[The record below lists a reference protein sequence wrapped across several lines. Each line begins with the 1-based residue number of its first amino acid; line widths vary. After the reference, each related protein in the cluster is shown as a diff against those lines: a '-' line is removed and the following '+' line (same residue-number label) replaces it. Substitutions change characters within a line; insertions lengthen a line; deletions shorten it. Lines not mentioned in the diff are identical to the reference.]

1 MKAPIRQLNLA
12 SKKSRSGYFYNLAKQ
27 SPKLLVIFCV
37 VAASTLGRAR
47 PAEAQAVVDNT
58 TPGNFTA
65 ASTNSCNG
73 GSFLVRSFVVNNSFP
88 VGNVTLGL
96 NVSHTFRGRI
106 QGILQS
112 PRGTQVRFLEID
124 TGDFNDNY
132 DVLFRSIG
140 GPINDGTNDATDSP
154 SFDRSVR
161 PSSLFGAFSG
171 EVANGTWILALCDG
185 GSDRTGRF
193 NFSQLTISAISVSG
207 FAFDDVNED
216 SVKDNGEST
225 LGNISV
231 SAYRDDGDGIYE
243 PGAGDVLVGI
253 SETNFEGQYTFGGL
267 SNGSYWIDVDE
278 TDDDLAGRSY
288 GGSAETNTDDPR
300 LVTYSG
306 TAVANVDFP
315 FVQDLNFL
323 CEPGDP
329 SGNLS
334 FLSGA
339 TLESGADRQV
349 GAVYRFSDVFEGVD
363 ALVEV
368 AAFNNGATLAAID
381 NDTTGVLEAFQPT
394 LSAVNGTTSSVDF
407 NITMVEQD
415 TTTPIALTF
424 RASGVDI
431 DGDGGTRREFI
442 ELTNLSGF
450 KLSADTTLT
459 ASAIPLGNRF
469 ESNTTV
475 SQPGVSATATN
486 AVVVAEYIS
495 VSQLR
500 YRIGA
505 IGGTGASNQRLSSLY
520 FGCTAGPPTA
530 SNPDVRLVKRITAIN
545 GQTTNPNDGT
555 DLTATVN
562 DGVADSSDDE
572 SNWPIDYLIGEIN
585 AGAIKPG
592 DDIEYTIYFLNAGE
606 LNADD
611 VRICDRLTPNQSLVT
626 DAYGTDIDVELQ
638 LGTSAVL
645 GLTAAS
651 DASDRTEFI
660 AATDSVPA
668 NCNLQGANDDGTL
681 VVDITGGSGTGDP
694 ALTTLPASTDPGTP
708 NDAYGLFRFK
718 TRIAP

>member
-1 MKAPIRQLNLA
+1 MADTTQQLSPANRKMWLGRFTSLMKLPPEL
-12 SKKSRSGYFYNLAKQ
+12 F
-27 SPKLLVIFCV
+27 LVSFIV
-37 VAASTLGRAR
+37 VLGVIGRAR
-47 PAEAQAVVDNT
+47 PAAAQAVVNNNT
-58 TPGNFTA
+58 SGAFSGSARRCANNAFFTRQFTV
-65 ASTNSCNG
+65 S
-73 GSFLVRSFVVNNSFP
+73 GSAP
-88 VGNVTLGL
+88 VGTVSLGL
-96 NVSHTFRGRI
+96 NITYGFRGAIAGLLR
-106 QGILQS
+106 S
-112 PRGTQVRFLEID
+112 PSGTVVQFLNINGAD
-124 TGDFNDNY
+124 TNANY
-132 DVLFRSIG
+132 DVLFQDG
-140 GPINDGTNDATDSP
+140 GSGLNDGNPDNTGTPFYDRTVNPDA
-154 SFDRSVR
+154 SFS
-161 PSSLFGAFSG
+161 AFTG
-171 EVANGTWILALCDG
+171 QTANGTWTLFLCDG
-185 GSDRTGRF
+185 GTNNDGTF
-193 NFSQLTISAISVSG
+193 NRSQLTISPANVSG
-207 FAFDDVNED
+207 FAFDDVNENT
-216 SVKDNGEST
+216 VRDNGESV
-225 LGNISV
+225 LSSVSV

-243 PGAGDVLVGI
+243 PGAGDVLVGT
-253 SETNFEGQYTFGGL
+253 SETGAAGQYTFSGF
-267 SNGSYWIDVDE
+267 SNGSYWIDIDE
-278 TDDDLAGRSY
+278 TDGNLAGRSY
-288 GGSAETNTDDPR
+288 GGSAATNTDDPR
-300 LVTYSG
+300 LITYSG
-306 TAVANVDFP
+306 TAIADVDFP

-339 TLESGADRQV
+339 TLESGSNLQV
-349 GAVYRFSDVFEGVD
+349 GAVYRFSDVFAGVD

-381 NDTTGVLEAFQPT
+381 NDTSGVAAAFQPT
-394 LSAVNGTTSSVDF
+394 LSAVDGATSSVDF
-407 NITMVEQD
+407 NITMVEQN

-431 DGDGGTRREFI
+431 DGDGGALREFI
-442 ELTNLSGF
+442 ELTNLNDF

-459 ASAIPLGNRF
+459 ASAISLGNRF
-469 ESNTTV
+469 ESNTTDF
-475 SQPGVSATATN
+475 QPGVSATATS

-495 VSQLR
+495 ASQLR

-505 IGGTGASNQRLSSLY
+505 IAGTGSATQRLSSLY

-606 LNADD
+606 LSADD

-626 DAYGTDIDVELQ
+626 DAYGADIDVELQ
-638 LGTSAVL
+638 LGNSAVL